1 MDRKLLPS
9 LRLFQLIS
17 PALPIGAFTYSQGM
31 EWAVENGWIENESD
45 LEAWLRS
52 VLHDN
57 IEYLEAPVIA
67 RLYQALE
74 QQSEERFSYWS
85 SFLLASRETSELRT
99 EEQQR
104 ARALHTLLAKL
115 PDAEGW
121 AELQSWREAL
131 LRSQSSGFSLA
142 GYYWHI
148 DVHSL
153 LHGYVWSWLENAVT
167 VAVKLVPLGQTE
179 GQRLLYRLS
188 EIISPVIERALDV
201 KDEQL
206 GASTPALAIASSL
219 HETQYTRLFRS

>member
-1 MDRKLLPS
+1 MDHKLLPS

-45 LEAWLRS
+45 LEAWLHS

-57 IEYLEAPVIA
+57 IEFLEAPVIA

-85 SFLLASRETSELRT
+85 SFLLASRETSELRA
-99 EEQQR
+99 EEKQR

-115 PDAEGW
+115 PDAEDW
-121 AELQSWREAL
+121 AELQAWREAL
-131 LRSQSSGFSLA
+131 LKSQSSGFSLA

-188 EIISPVIERALDV
+188 EIISPVVERALHV
-201 KDEQL
+201 KDEQM

>member
-1 MDRKLLPS
+1 MAHNALPV

-31 EWAVENGWIENESD
+31 EWAVENGWIENDSD

-52 VLHDN
+52 VLHDS
-57 IEYLEAPVIA
+57 IEFLEAPVIA
-67 RLYQALE
+67 RQYQALE
-74 QQSEERFSYWS
+74 QRSEERFTYWS
-85 SFLLASRETSELRT
+85 NYLLASRETSELRA

-115 PDAEGW
+115 PDAEDW
-121 AELQSWREAL
+121 PELQDWREAL
-131 LRSQSSGFSLA
+131 LKCQSAGFSLA
-142 GYYWHI
+142 GYYWRI
-148 DVHSL
+148 DLHSL

-179 GQRLLYRLS
+179 GQRLLYRLC
-188 EIISPVIERALDV
+188 EMISPIVERSLHV
-201 KDEQL
+201 KDEQM